1 MTASVAAA
9 TTTLAAEVAEQT
21 AIGFYLVYASL
32 AVGLV
37 VYLAKTLRANGAIFL
52 QDVFEDQRLADSVNH
67 LLVIGFYLLNLGYA
81 FLLFQ
86 LQPTYSSLTEAF
98 NQLIVKVG
106 WLLMSLGLI
115 HLFNMF
121 IFWRIR
127 THRSS
132 AIRPPVAPLPQ
143 FAPPPPPLSS
153 NMTPAPPA

>member
-1 MTASVAAA
+1 M
-9 TTTLAAEVAEQT
+9 TTTTFAAEVAEQT
-21 AIGFYLVYASL
+21 AIGIYLIYATM
-32 AVGLV
+32 AITLV
-37 VYLAKTLRANGAIFL
+37 VYLARTLRSNGAIFL
-52 QDVFEDQRLADSVNH
+52 KDVFDDQDLASSVNH

-86 LQPTYSSLTEAF
+86 LQPRYASVTEAF
-98 NQLIVKVG
+98 NELIVKVG

-132 AIRPPVAPLPQ
+132 AIQPPVAPLPAY
-143 FAPPPPPLSS
+143 APPPAPISP
-153 NMTPAPPA
+153 NMNPAPPA

>member
-1 MTASVAAA
+1 M
-9 TTTLAAEVAEQT
+9 
-21 AIGFYLVYASL
+21 
-32 AVGLV
+32 
-37 VYLAKTLRANGAIFL
+37 
-52 QDVFEDQRLADSVNH
+52 
-67 LLVIGFYLLNLGYA
+67 IGFYLLNLGYA

-86 LQPTYSSLTEAF
+86 LQPSYSSLTEAF

-127 THRSS
+127 THRNS

-143 FAPPPPPLSS
+143 FAPPPAPLSS
-153 NMTPAPPA
+153 NMTPAPPT